1 MRRSLYLLVAG
12 LLPLLAQAKGI
23 GDFFVSDPGYLF
35 EMLDKSQRM
44 DILDYY
50 NSGKKVDA
58 QNLLGGISRIEEMT
72 PEYIKLQMTE
82 SSTVELRMFVTGKQ
96 DTLLVAIRTLA
107 APAFD
112 SQITMYDEG
121 WNPVVLDK
129 YFKSPST
136 KDFLQDADNREVAD
150 ILSRIEFPLVAA
162 SFTPEGC
169 VEMRLTVGDYMD
181 AEQFAELKPRLK
193 EKLSYY
199 WDGKRFSKE
208 R

>member
-1 MRRSLYLLVAG
+1 MKRSLYLLVAG

-44 DILDYY
+44 DMLDYY

-82 SSTVELRMFVTGKQ
+82 SSTVELRMYVTGKQ

-112 SQITMYDEG
+112 SQITMYDGG
-121 WNPVVLDK
+121 WNPVAPDK
-129 YFKSPST
+129 YFKVPST

-162 SFTPEGC
+162 SFTPDGS

-181 AEQFAELKPRLK
+181 AEQFAGLKPRLK
-193 EKLSYY
+193 GKLSYY
-199 WDGKRFSKE
+199 WDGRRFNME